1 MYVLASHGNY
11 SKETLSS
18 CEMITGKL
26 NDFQIVSFKDPMG
39 IDDVVKKYQ
48 GLYEK
53 NNDDFFYIIC
63 DIKSGTPANSALIF
77 KGTHKKVR
85 VFSGLSFG
93 LVLSI
98 ATGTPIE
105 NALEE
110 NKKFLVEIDP
120 SDPHKATTKKQIAR
134 KESPKK
140 MPGKDPIINVR
151 IDARLIHGQ
160 VATMWTSSLSASRIM
175 VIDDSIVK
183 SNVQKMTLKTAVPG
197 GVHLSILTTDGAA
210 RRIKENQYA
219 GQRVFIIV
227 RNPAVL
233 SKLTDDGVKL
243 KEINVGNISMKQGAR
258 QVAKSVAVTEEDVK
272 TFNDLN
278 SKGINL
284 YHQMVPNDKKQ
295 NFMTLLDKGE

>member
-1 MYVLASHGNY
+1 M
-11 SKETLSS
+11 
-18 CEMITGKL
+18 
-26 NDFQIVSFKDPMG
+26 
-39 IDDVVKKYQ
+39 
-48 GLYEK
+48 
-53 NNDDFFYIIC
+53 
-63 DIKSGTPANSALIF
+63 
-77 KGTHKKVR
+77 
-85 VFSGLSFG
+85 
-93 LVLSI
+93 
-98 ATGTPIE
+98 
-105 NALEE
+105 
-110 NKKFLVEIDP
+110 EIDP
-120 SDPHKATTKKQIAR
+120 SNLHKTNIKRQVT
-134 KESPKK
+134 KESSKK
-140 MPGKDPIINVR
+140 TSNKDPIINVR

-175 VIDDSIVK
+175 VIDDNIVK

-227 RNPAVL
+227 RDPAVL

-243 KEINVGNISMKQGAR
+243 KDINVGNISMKQGAR

-272 TFNDLN
+272 VFNDLN

-295 NFMTLLDKGE
+295 NFMKLLDKGE